1 MLELEG
7 VVKHYRGAGERV
19 RAVDGVSL
27 TVRAGEMVAL
37 YGPSGSGKTTLLLLI
52 AALLRPER
60 GTIRY
65 DGREV
70 SSLSEDEASDY
81 LLGNV
86 GFIYQNPHLMSRVS
100 AIENAAMKLLLG
112 GVPMREAQEQAIRWL
127 ERVGLGDR
135 LQRTPGELSGGELQ
149 RVAIARAL
157 AGEPRLV
164 LLDEPVSSLDASI
177 RRGVIDLLGELQ
189 QQLGCA
195 YVLVSHDFATVEAL
209 ADRVAVMHVG
219 KIVESGPAKQVLLE
233 PKHPYTQ
240 ELIAAC
246 PKLPGPVSS
255 STPVYP

>member
-1 MLELEG
+1 MEKQTRSGGAMLELEG

-157 AGEPRLV
+157 AGEPGLILADEPTGNLDSVRSRQIVELLSTVAHERGAGV
-164 LLDEPVSSLDASI
+164 LLVTHDGDAAAI
-177 RRGVIDLLGELQ
+177 
-189 QQLGCA
+189 
-195 YVLVSHDFATVEAL
+195 
-209 ADRVAVMHVG
+209 ADRRIVMRDG
-219 KIVESGPAKQVLLE
+219 KLSEASGNEDEDEHRLLSTTPA
-233 PKHPYTQ
+233 
-240 ELIAAC
+240 
-246 PKLPGPVSS
+246 
-255 STPVYP
+255 TPATARG